1 MPDIKRPTI
10 GCRAII
16 QRALRMLNVT
26 LYEME
31 DWKDEVRLH
40 SLKLL
45 GQIVIHCEIN
55 ISSKFMD
62 IYPVLAKSCR
72 DSEAAVVAEV
82 IKLYQLYNIQLI
94 FITR

>member
-1 MPDIKRPTI
+1 MVDDIPENYMQDIKRPTL
-10 GCRAII
+10 GCRAIV
-16 QRALRMLNVT
+16 QRSLRMLNVT

-45 GQIVIHCEIN
+45 GQIVIHCEKYLT
-55 ISSKFMD
+55 SKFMD

-72 DSEAAVVAEV
+72 DSDGAVVIEV
-82 IKLYQLYNIQLI
+82 
-94 FITR
+94 